1 MVSTLALALA
11 LAATAEGEARVSLD
25 VKDAPIVDI
34 VGLLA
39 EVGGFQVVFDP
50 GLSCKLTLKMTAAR
64 WLEVLDLSLRACGL
78 GREEDNG
85 IIRVAPVARL
95 AEESAAR
102 RRLADERQRSGP
114 RSLTRYRLSYARAQE
129 MAPIVKRFLSPRGE
143 VVYDTR
149 TNTLIIID

>member
-1 MVSTLALALA
+1 MMSRLALALV
-11 LAATAEGEARVSLD
+11 LAAAAAGEARVSLD

-50 GLSCKLTLKMTAAR
+50 GLSCKLTLKMTETR
-64 WLEVLDLSLRACGL
+64 WLGVLDLSLRACGL

-102 RRLADERQRSGP
+102 RRLAEEQQRSGP
-114 RSLTRYRLSYARAQE
+114 RTLTRYRLSYARAQE
-129 MAPIVKRFLSPRGE
+129 MAPILKRFLSPRGE